1 MEHIDL
7 VRPPL
12 DSVQSNYLIRLVEQL
27 QYVIDQTS
35 EEIQA
40 LNRKLEEREEPRHGK

>member
-12 DSVQSNYLIRLVEQL
+12 DSIQSNYLIQLVEQL

-35 EEIQA
+35 EELQT
-40 LNRKLEEREEPRHGK
+40 LNRKIKESEEPGHGK